1 MSLLLI
7 LEAGLCAL
15 IVLAPLPFGSVPP
28 AGRLMLELLA
38 LALTAIWIFA
48 ATRGTVALPPRSA
61 RVALIGL
68 LVIAALQAIPLG
80 ATAVSALSPRVAALH
95 GGLDPVPDP
104 TLSMAPD
111 ATASALRTGA
121 ALVGILFVATSV
133 VAARGARRLAIAAL
147 AVAAFQGLYG
157 LLVLASG
164 HDRIW
169 SVPKIAYL
177 DSATGTFVNHNH
189 FAGFL
194 AATLPLGVGVT
205 IAIARRAQR
214 GARAKGG
221 LIAALGPDG
230 SKALLFGLGA
240 LTGVAGLLLSFS
252 RAGTALGL
260 VAIAGTAAVVLRG
273 RPVRR
278 FAAIAIVVVIAAI
291 PLVDIGADRLFAR
304 FAIAGDDYRGSGGRL
319 DVARD
324 TLRMIAAFPAAGC
337 GFGAFTWAYPA
348 FSSPQVRLHYTH
360 AHNDLLQLG
369 AEGGLASIALLAVV
383 LVAVARSGARALR
396 TGSDPVVTGAA
407 FGLGALLVHGLVD
420 FNFHIP
426 ANAAI
431 AAVLAGILFGASWN
445 GRS

>member
-1 MSLLLI
+1 MSLLVI

-80 ATAVSALSPRVAALH
+80 ATAVSVLSPRAAALH

-133 VAARGARRLAIAAL
+133 VAARGARRLAVAAL

-205 IAIARRAQR
+205 IALARRAQR

-273 RPVRR
+273 RPLRR

-337 GFGAFTWAYPA
+337 GFGAFTWTYPA

-383 LVAVARSGARALR
+383 LAAVARSGARALR
-396 TGSDPVVTGAA
+396 VGSDPVVTGAA

-431 AAVLAGILFGASWN
+431 AAMLAGILFGASWN